1 MKLTFFEKK
10 VSQKTLVGC
19 AANSGAGGARIQA
32 APRIVGR
39 VVRVYRLCREQRGGS
54 GAETGHAA
62 NGENKNRVPHNRDA
76 ARLTVRLY
84 GWNNPFST
92 NSPDSLNSSSITRER
107 V

>member
-10 VSQKTLVGC
+10 VSQKTLIGC
-19 AANSGAGGARIQA
+19 AANSGD
-32 APRIVGR
+32 
-39 VVRVYRLCREQRGGS
+39 GS
-54 GAETGHAA
+54 GTEMDCAA
-62 NGENKNRVPHNRDA
+62 NGENKNCVPHKRDA
-76 ARLTVRLY
+76 VRLTVRLY

>member
-10 VSQKTLVGC
+10 VRQKTLVGC

-32 APRIVGR
+32 APRTAGR
-39 VVRVYRLCREQRGGS
+39 VLRKNRLRREQRHGS

-62 NGENKNRVPHNRDA
+62 NGENKNRVPHKRDA
-76 ARLTVRLY
+76 VRLTVRLY

>member
-19 AANSGAGGARIQA
+19 AANSGAGAAQKQA
-32 APRIVGR
+32 VPRTAGR
-39 VVRVYRLCREQRGGS
+39 ALRKNRLRREQRHGS

-62 NGENKNRVPHNRDA
+62 NGENKNRVPHKRDA
-76 ARLTVRLY
+76 VRLTVRLY

-92 NSPDSLNSSSITRER
+92 SSPDSLNSSSITRER